1 MAASS
6 VLTSRA
12 PGGSDGQNKFV
23 IAGSSNR
30 IEIRDVWADTLEKE
44 MDTIRSL
51 VDRYKY
57 IAMVSLTSL

>member
-12 PGGSDGQNKFV
+12 PGSDGQNRFV
-23 IAGSSNR
+23 ISGTSNR

>member
-6 VLTSRA
+6 VLSSRA
-12 PGGSDGQNKFV
+12 PGVSDGQNKFV
-23 IAGSSNR
+23 TGSSNR